1 VRALRRGQ
9 RARPGG
15 SRAKLKIGRY
25 TRRETTWVKIKN
37 PRHSQAERRR
47 ELFERRLGE
56 QPITLSPPLRRR
68 DGVGTARP
76 TGWVRSSVR

>member
-1 VRALRRGQ
+1 MRMASLCADHVERNGCALQRRGQ

-15 SRAKLKIGRY
+15 NRAKLKIGRY

-56 QPITLSPPLRRR
+56 
-68 DGVGTARP
+68 
-76 TGWVRSSVR
+76 